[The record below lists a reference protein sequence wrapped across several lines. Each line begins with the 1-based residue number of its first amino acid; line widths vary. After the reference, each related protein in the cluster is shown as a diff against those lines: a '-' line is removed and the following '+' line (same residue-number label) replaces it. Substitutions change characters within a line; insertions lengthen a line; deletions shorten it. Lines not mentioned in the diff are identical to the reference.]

1 MGRRQLQVL
10 EAQLL
15 IGCLVVAVNVLEF
28 EFRARQHV
36 HAQFLM
42 LGQRVAVRLLEVRQ
56 LVLQHF
62 QLGAQL
68 VRFLG
73 QELGG
78 FTGALGALLDVFVQE
93 QRDQFIGHLVGDVRL
108 TVFKAQ
114 TKRNRHL
121 SPAFDIGTHQRN
133 GDRVAH
139 FLDLF
144 AQGQLSALGREQVVF
159 IDDPFQMLSGHHALA
174 DHLDALIGEGIVV
187 GPHQVRRNLL
197 RLNQNGAGRFIGRR

>member
-1 MGRRQLQVL
+1 MGRRQFQVL

-78 FTGALGALLDVFVQE
+78 FTGALGALLDVLVEE
-93 QRDQFIGHLVGDVRL
+93 QRHQFLGHFVGHFRLPVLEGQAKGNRHFASPLDRRTDQGD
-108 TVFKAQ
+108 
-114 TKRNRHL
+114 RNRIAHL
-121 SPAFDIGTHQRN
+121 FDLFGQGQSPAARFEKIVLVD
-133 GDRVAH
+133 DR
-139 FLDLF
+139 L
-144 AQGQLSALGREQVVF
+144 
-159 IDDPFQMLSGHHALA
+159 QMLAGHHALA
-174 DHLDALIGEGIVV
+174 DDLDALVSKGIVV
-187 GPHQVRRNLL
+187 PRHQVR
-197 RLNQNGAGRFIGRR
+197 